1 MKNMKPIIKICSVII
16 MLLTATALFS
26 EEADPEKKKEKSL
39 RFHSGTVLSA
49 ELLPENP
56 AIPVKIINISPFEPA
71 SRITSEVAYASVV
84 VKLDPGRSISVYDYS
99 LINKAKTKFKCI
111 GVREGEDPFDA
122 QKWEFVKTSPDKL
135 YTLLFKVE
143 LPHPDNRCEYYLYFN
158 LNKDI
163 NKNISDNVLL
173 PFIKINRQF
182 ASAAKIPDEG
192 TIGIDPDPPLPPAP
206 PKEEPVAEKKEE
218 PAAPPA
224 KEPEPTDSMLKF
236 VPDAKSDQL
245 IYELDLVKSNDTVK
259 YDVDN
264 HLTFKKP
271 FDRISY
277 YFELKTEK
285 GELQYVYV
293 SMDAFTNDLG
303 KIGVP
308 TIDSNACFQQL
319 LTNMDV
325 YSNVKDIVTGKG
337 LKGNIEFWP
346 NRYAPKNT
354 KSVPKASQTVLD
366 FGDEMIKD
374 TALYGSMQVHNYEAN
389 QTIFAYNYW
398 IAGKNADLG
407 LGNSTVSDKASD
419 WTFAK
424 NAGTYTVKKI
434 KVLVHPKDK

>member
-1 MKNMKPIIKICSVII
+1 MKNMKSIIKICSVII
-16 MLLTATALFS
+16 LLLTATALFS
-26 EEADPEKKKEKSL
+26 EEADTEKKKERSL
-39 RFHSGTVLSA
+39 RFHSGTILSA

-71 SRITSEVAYASVV
+71 SRVTSDVAYASVV
-84 VKLDPGRSISVYDYS
+84 VKLDPGRSLSVYDYS
-99 LINKAKTKFKCI
+99 LVNKAKTKFKCI
-111 GVREGEDPFDA
+111 GVREGEEPFDA
-122 QKWEFVKTSPDKL
+122 QKWELAKTSPDKM

-143 LPHPDNRCEYYLYFN
+143 LPHPDDKCEYWLHFN
-158 LNKDI
+158 LS
-163 NKNISDNVLL
+163 KNIPENILL
-173 PFIKINRQF
+173 PFIKINRPLT
-182 ASAAKIPDEG
+182 STAKIPDGG
-192 TIGIDPDPPLPPAP
+192 TIGVDPEPPLPPAP
-206 PKEEPVAEKKEE
+206 PKVEPVAEKKEE
-218 PAAPPA
+218 PAPPA

-236 VPDAKSDQL
+236 VPDAQADQL

-285 GELQYVYV
+285 GDLQYAYV
-293 SMDAFTNDLG
+293 SMDAFTDDLG

-325 YSNVKDIVTGKG
+325 YSNVKDVVNGKG

-346 NRYAPKNT
+346 NRYGPKNA
-354 KSVPKASQTVLD
+354 KAVPDASDKVLD

-374 TALYGSMQVHNYEAN
+374 ASLYGSMQVHNYEAK
-389 QTIFAYNYW
+389 QTIFAYNFW

-407 LGNSTVSDKASD
+407 LGNSTGKTLD
-419 WTFAK
+419 WTSAK
-424 NAGTYTVKKI
+424 NASTYTVKKI